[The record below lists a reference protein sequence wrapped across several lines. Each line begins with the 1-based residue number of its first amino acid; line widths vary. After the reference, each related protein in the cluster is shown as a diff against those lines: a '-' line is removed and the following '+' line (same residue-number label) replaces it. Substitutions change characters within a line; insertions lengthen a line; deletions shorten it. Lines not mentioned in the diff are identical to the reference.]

1 MNNEIRKF
9 DFRGAA
15 LRTLTDEAGE
25 PWFVAKDVCDILGT
39 DTRDLH
45 KILESDEITNVD
57 SIHIAQNGGKAPLI
71 ISEPGLYRLVM
82 KSRKPE
88 AKEFQRWVTHE
99 VLPSIRKHGG
109 YMAGQERMTPEQ
121 MALASMRW
129 LQSKVDEQAK
139 QLKAQEG
146 KVLFANAVETAR
158 TSILVGDFAKILKSN
173 GIDIGPRRLF
183 AWLREHGW
191 LIKAKGSSWNMPTQ
205 KAMDLHL
212 FEVKETTVS
221 HSDGHTTI
229 NKTPKMT
236 DNDYRIEDRFE
247 KGRPNYTLRRL
258 KFALAVV
265 GLVVSVTLMLT
276 WHGGGLTGVLVVEGV
291 YLATVLWLTVR
302 FAPRD
307 DVDGDV

>member
-1 MNNEIRKF
+1 MTSEIQSYNFK
-9 DFRGAA
+9 GAA
-15 LRTLTDEAGE
+15 LRTLTDGEGE
-25 PWFVAKDVCDILGT
+25 PWFVAKDVCDILE
-39 DTRDLH
+39 
-45 KILESDEITNVD
+45 ISNPSDALKRLDDDERSRFNLGRQGETNIVNE
-57 SIHIAQNGGKAPLI
+57 A
-71 ISEPGLYRLVM
+71 GLYVLVLG
-82 KSRKPE
+82 SRKPE
-88 AKEFQRWVTHE
+88 AHEFKRWVTHE
-99 VLPSIRKHGG
+99 VLPSIRRHGG

-191 LIKAKGSSWNMPTQ
+191 LIKVKGSSWNMPTQ

-212 FEVKETTVS
+212 FEIKETTIS

-236 DNDYRIEDRFE
+236 G
-247 KGRPNYTLRRL
+247 KGQTY
-258 KFALAVV
+258 FAKLFLAKPTQEA
-265 GLVVSVTLMLT
+265 G
-276 WHGGGLTGVLVVEGV
+276 
-291 YLATVLWLTVR
+291 A
-302 FAPRD
+302 
-307 DVDGDV
+307 

>member
-1 MNNEIRKF
+1 MNNEIQQF
-9 DFRGAA
+9 DFRGAS

-25 PWFVAKDVCDILGT
+25 PWFVAKDVCDILE
-39 DTRDLH
+39 
-45 KILESDEITNVD
+45 ISNPSDALKRLDDDERSRFNLGRQGETNIVNE
-57 SIHIAQNGGKAPLI
+57 A
-71 ISEPGLYRLVM
+71 GLYVLVLG
-82 KSRKPE
+82 SRKPE
-88 AKEFQRWVTHE
+88 AHEFKRWVTHE

-212 FEVKETTVS
+212 FEIKETTIS

-229 NKTPKMT
+229 NKTPKIT
-236 DNDYRIEDRFE
+236 G
-247 KGRPNYTLRRL
+247 KGQTYFTKLFLSTPTQE
-258 KFALAVV
+258 AGA
-265 GLVVSVTLMLT
+265 
-276 WHGGGLTGVLVVEGV
+276 
-291 YLATVLWLTVR
+291 
-302 FAPRD
+302 
-307 DVDGDV
+307 

>member
-1 MNNEIRKF
+1 MNNEIQQF
-9 DFRGAA
+9 DFKGAS
-15 LRTLTDEAGE
+15 LRTLTDKAGE
-25 PWFVAKDVCDILGT
+25 PWFVAKDVCDILGHSNVSMAL
-39 DTRDLH
+39 DRLDD
-45 KILESDEITNVD
+45 DERSKFNLGRQGETNIVNE
-57 SIHIAQNGGKAPLI
+57 A
-71 ISEPGLYRLVM
+71 GLYVLVLG
-82 KSRKPE
+82 SRKPE
-88 AKEFQRWVTHE
+88 AHEFQRWVTHE

-212 FEVKETTVS
+212 FEVKETTIS

-236 DNDYRIEDRFE
+236 G
-247 KGRPNYTLRRL
+247 KGQTY
-258 KFALAVV
+258 FAKLFLAKPTQEA
-265 GLVVSVTLMLT
+265 G
-276 WHGGGLTGVLVVEGV
+276 
-291 YLATVLWLTVR
+291 A
-302 FAPRD
+302 
-307 DVDGDV
+307 

>member
-1 MNNEIRKF
+1 MSNEIQRF
-9 DFRGAA
+9 DFKGESLRA
-15 LRTLTDEAGE
+15 LTNMAGE
-25 PWFVAKDVCDILGT
+25 PWFVLKDCMSIL
-39 DTRDLH
+39 DLGNPTETV
-45 KILESDEITNVD
+45 KMFDDDEFSTTEVID
-57 SIHIAQNGGKAPLI
+57 SIGRRQQTYI

-212 FEVKETTVS
+212 FEVKETTIS

-236 DNDYRIEDRFE
+236 G
-247 KGRPNYTLRRL
+247 KGQTY
-258 KFALAVV
+258 FAKLFLAKPTQEA
-265 GLVVSVTLMLT
+265 G
-276 WHGGGLTGVLVVEGV
+276 
-291 YLATVLWLTVR
+291 A
-302 FAPRD
+302 
-307 DVDGDV
+307 